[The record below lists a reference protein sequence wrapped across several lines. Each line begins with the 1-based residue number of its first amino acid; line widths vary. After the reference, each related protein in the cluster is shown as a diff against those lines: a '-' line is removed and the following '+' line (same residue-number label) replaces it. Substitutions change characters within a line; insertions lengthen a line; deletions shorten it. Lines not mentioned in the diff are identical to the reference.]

1 MLLLY
6 SFLGMFVMVLS
17 PKRTYHYDGVAAG
30 EKLFLGPSYQNM
42 GSFLAWE
49 ERLAT
54 SSLTAGFLF
63 LSFFSCVSFSRLKW
77 DIPWIR
83 GAGLGKRHANSIHV
97 RGTYLSISDSWT
109 STDTAS
115 LESNEKR
122 QNYQGTEPTEHSK
135 LHRDMIG
142 MISVSACLQAPHS
155 QTSVA
160 ENPSDPFMGCD
171 TESSRVPGGEGTRLA
186 SSNILSSPA
195 ITEPTTLRVYGM
207 NITVGIHFPVF
218 YYDSSCCGTY
228 RSGSQSG
235 RLYVPRVRQG
245 SDKVR
250 QSGKVNYLTRG
261 AWLELTHPEEFGRSA
276 NRCEEEVIVVALV
289 PLHFYTCFR
298 CYPGKVDDTGHDD

>member
-1 MLLLY
+1 MHTLAVV
-6 SFLGMFVMVLS
+6 FVMVLS

-30 EKLFLGPSYQNM
+30 EKLCSRHLKMVAVICLHSVLGPSYQNM

-135 LHRDMIG
+135 LHRDMNG

-155 QTSVA
+155 WPDA
-160 ENPSDPFMGCD
+160 
-171 TESSRVPGGEGTRLA
+171 
-186 SSNILSSPA
+186 
-195 ITEPTTLRVYGM
+195 
-207 NITVGIHFPVF
+207 
-218 YYDSSCCGTY
+218 
-228 RSGSQSG
+228 RS
-235 RLYVPRVRQG
+235 
-245 SDKVR
+245 K
-250 QSGKVNYLTRG
+250 
-261 AWLELTHPEEFGRSA
+261 AH
-276 NRCEEEVIVVALV
+276 
-289 PLHFYTCFR
+289 
-298 CYPGKVDDTGHDD
+298 